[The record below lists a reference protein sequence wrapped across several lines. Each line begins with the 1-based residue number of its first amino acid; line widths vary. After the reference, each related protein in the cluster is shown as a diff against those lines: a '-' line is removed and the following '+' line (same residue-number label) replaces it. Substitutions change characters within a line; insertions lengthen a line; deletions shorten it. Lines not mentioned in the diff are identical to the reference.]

1 MAQIVLSRAA
11 PHSHKHDMLSRQISL
26 TALAKASLKRSAL
39 HTAAIGL
46 LVGASLAP
54 LAQAA
59 DWSDTALSVR
69 YGTKFAEPFDNNA
82 DGSRRDIKKTIL
94 ALTNAT
100 GYKYGTTFINVDFLM
115 SDRNDPGNGTEGN
128 PGAQEVYA
136 VFRHTL
142 DIGKVSGKELKF
154 GPVRGLGLTA
164 GLDWNTKND
173 GYASKKRMFVVGP
186 TAMFDVPGFLNVSA
200 LLFDESNAPA
210 AINSRYHYKNHGALE
225 ADWGIAIGSL
235 PLSFNGYALY
245 IGSKGQNEFGG
256 DTAPETHIDATLMWD
271 VGASMGSAKKTFLVG
286 LEYEYWRN
294 KFGNPTVASGAGEGA
309 TARTPMV
316 RAEYHF

>member
-1 MAQIVLSRAA
+1 MPRSRTSLRRAVLRATAIAALFGAAFA
-11 PHSHKHDMLSRQISL
+11 PVVR
-26 TALAKASLKRSAL
+26 
-39 HTAAIGL
+39 
-46 LVGASLAP
+46 
-54 LAQAA
+54 AA
-59 DWSDTALSVR
+59 DWSDTALSLR
-69 YGTKFAEPFDNNA
+69 YGRAFAEPFDNNA
-82 DGSRRDIKKTIL
+82 DGSRKDIKKAIL
-94 ALTNAT
+94 ALTNVT

-115 SDRNDPGNGTEGN
+115 SDSNDPGGGTAGN
-128 PGAQEVYA
+128 SGAQEVYA

-164 GLDWNTKND
+164 GFDWNTKND
-173 GYASKKRMFVVGP
+173 GYASKKRMLVVGP

-200 LLFDESNAPA
+200 LLFSESNAP
-210 AINSRYHYKNHGALE
+210 NGVSRYHYKNHGALE
-225 ADWGIAIGSL
+225 ADWGIPIGSL

-256 DTAPETHIDATLMWD
+256 STAPETHIDASLMWD
-271 VGASMGSAKKTFLVG
+271 VGSSMGSTKKTFLVG

-294 KFGNPTVASGAGEGA
+294 KFGNPTTTPGAGPGA

>member
-1 MAQIVLSRAA
+1 MLRSRT
-11 PHSHKHDMLSRQISL
+11 SL
-26 TALAKASLKRSAL
+26 RRSAL
-39 HTAAIGL
+39 RATAIGSL
-46 LVGASLAP
+46 FGAMFAP
-54 LAQAA
+54 VVHAA
-59 DWSDTALSVR
+59 DWSDTALSLR

-82 DGSRRDIKKTIL
+82 DGSRTDIKKTIL
-94 ALTNAT
+94 ALTNVT

-115 SDRNDPGNGTEGN
+115 SDHNDPGNGTAGN
-128 PGAQEVYA
+128 AGAQEVYA
-136 VFRHTL
+136 VFRNTL
-142 DIGKVSGKELKF
+142 DIGKVAGKELKF

-164 GLDWNTKND
+164 GFDWNTKND
-173 GYASKKRMFVVGP
+173 GYGSKKRMLVVGP
-186 TAMFDVPGFLNVSA
+186 TAMFDVPGFLSVST
-200 LLFDESNAPA
+200 LLFSESNAP
-210 AINSRYHYKNHGALE
+210 NGVSRYHYKNHGALE

-256 DTAPETHIDATLMWD
+256 DTAPETHIDASLMWD
-271 VGASMGSAKKTFLVG
+271 VGTSMGSAKHTFLIG

-294 KFGNPTVASGAGEGA
+294 KFGNPTTTPGAGPGA

>member
-1 MAQIVLSRAA
+1 M
-11 PHSHKHDMLSRQISL
+11 HDMFSSKASL
-26 TALAKASLKRSAL
+26 TAPLRTTLKRSAL
-39 HTAAIGL
+39 RATVIGSVCAA
-46 LVGASLAP
+46 ALAP
-54 LAQAA
+54 GVRAA
-59 DWSDTALSVR
+59 DWSDTALSLR
-69 YGTKFAEPFDNNA
+69 YGTTFAEPFDNNA
-82 DGSRRDIKKTIL
+82 DGSRKDIKKAVL

-115 SDRNDPGNGTEGN
+115 SDHNDPGAGVAGN
-128 PGAQEVYA
+128 AGAQEVYA

-164 GLDWNTKND
+164 GFDWNTKND
-173 GYASKKRMFVVGP
+173 GYASKKRMLVVGP

-200 LLFDESNAPA
+200 LLFSESNAP
-210 AINSRYHYKNHGALE
+210 NGVSRYHYKNHGALE

-235 PLSFNGYALY
+235 PLTFNGYALY

-256 DTAPETHIDATLMWD
+256 ATAPETHVDMSLMLDA
-271 VGASMGSAKKTFLVG
+271 GALAGGPKKTFLVG

-294 KFGNPTVASGAGEGA
+294 KFGNPTTTPGAGEGA
-309 TARTPMV
+309 TARTPMI

>member
-1 MAQIVLSRAA
+1 MLRSTDSLRGFALRASAIVPLLGAALS
-11 PHSHKHDMLSRQISL
+11 PTVH
-26 TALAKASLKRSAL
+26 
-39 HTAAIGL
+39 
-46 LVGASLAP
+46 
-54 LAQAA
+54 AA

-82 DGSRRDIKKTIL
+82 DGSRKDIKKTIF
-94 ALTNAT
+94 ALTNVT

-115 SDRNDPGNGTEGN
+115 SDRSDPGNGVEGN

-136 VFRHTL
+136 VFRNTL

-164 GLDWNTKND
+164 GFDWNTKND
-173 GYASKKRMFVVGP
+173 GYASKKRMLVVGP
-186 TAMFDVPGFLNVSA
+186 TAMFDVPGFLSVSA
-200 LLFDESNAPA
+200 LLFDESNAPN
-210 AINSRYHYKNHGALE
+210 AITTRYHYKNHGAIE
-225 ADWGIAIGSL
+225 ADWGIPIGSL

-245 IGSKGQNEFGG
+245 IGSKGKNEFGG

-271 VGASMGSAKKTFLVG
+271 VGAAMGGAKKTFLVG
-286 LEYEYWRN
+286 IEYEYWRN

-316 RAEYHF
+316 RAEYHL

>member
-1 MAQIVLSRAA
+1 MLRSGPSPRRPVLRTTLIGSLIAA
-11 PHSHKHDMLSRQISL
+11 
-26 TALAKASLKRSAL
+26 ALPSM
-39 HTAAIGL
+39 
-46 LVGASLAP
+46 
-54 LAQAA
+54 AQAA
-59 DWSDTALSVR
+59 DWSDTALSLR
-69 YGTKFAEPFDNNA
+69 YGSAFAEPFDNNA
-82 DGSRRDIKKTIL
+82 DGSRKDIKKAIL
-94 ALTNAT
+94 ALTNVT

-115 SDRNDPGNGTEGN
+115 SDSNDPGGGTAGN
-128 PGAQEVYA
+128 SGAQEVYA

-154 GPVRGLGLTA
+154 GPMRGLGLTA
-164 GLDWNTKND
+164 GFDWNTKND
-173 GYASKKRMFVVGP
+173 GYASKKRMLVVGP

-200 LLFDESNAPA
+200 LLFSESNAP
-210 AINSRYHYKNHGALE
+210 NGVSRYHYKNHGALE
-225 ADWGIAIGSL
+225 ADWGIPIGSL

-256 DTAPETHIDATLMWD
+256 ATAPETHIDASLMWD
-271 VGASMGSAKKTFLVG
+271 VGVSMGASKRTFLVG

-294 KFGNPTVASGAGEGA
+294 KFGNPTTTPGAGPGA